1 MRWLLYALAG
11 VGGLVVI
18 AVVILLFLGGFRGE
32 SQLVAQIDIAKP
44 ASTVFTWVS
53 RPEKLKSWVGWMVD
67 VREITP
73 NQNGVGSRQVWV
85 MEDRNNNNQLMNIA
99 SEVTRHEPDRVLE
112 SKVSAAEGFTGEVR
126 YELEPIDATKTK
138 LTYRAHY
145 KFDHW
150 LAKLLEPIISRSAQ
164 QKLEE
169 DLQRLKQQVEQESQG
184 STGA

>member
-11 VGGLVVI
+11 IGGLLVI
-18 AVVILLFLGGFRGE
+18 AVIILLFLGGFRGE
-32 SQLVAQIDIAKP
+32 SRLVAQIDIAKP
-44 ASTVFTWVS
+44 PGTVFAWVS

-67 VREITP
+67 VKDLTP
-73 NQNGVGSRQVWV
+73 GQNGVGSRQVWV

-99 SEVTRHEPDRVLE
+99 SEVTRLEPDRVLE
-112 SKVSAAEGFTGEVR
+112 SRVSAAEGFTGEVR
-126 YELEPIDATKTK
+126 YELEPIDTSKTK
-138 LTYRAHY
+138 LTYVARY

-169 DLQRLKQQVEQESQG
+169 DLRRLKQQVEAS
-184 STGA
+184 